1 MGQGSS
7 GSRVAKA
14 QRTARNAVLMQP
26 LRTGSG
32 CHAASMNKHPLWLF
46 LVLLA
51 LAGTGTVQA
60 GDRLTATSGVGTV
73 EGSAGGGLVPWAL
86 IGGYGSRD
94 QIGASA
100 HLTRVRTDGGYTLTT
115 TAAAIGVHDTWEASV
130 AQMRFGLSDTVP
142 GQSVRL
148 NVLGLKWRVLGD
160 AVYDQD
166 RWWPQLSVGAQYKY
180 NEDMAVP
187 TALGARRASDTDLLV
202 SATKVWLGGLA
213 GYNTLAN
220 LTLRRTRAN
229 QFGLLG
235 FGGDLRDEAQWMPEV
250 SGAVLL
256 RDDLAVGA
264 EWRLKPDNLGVF
276 REESAHDVFIAWWP
290 VRHLSLTAA
299 VVNLGNVANKASQRG
314 WYVSAQTQY

>member
-1 MGQGSS
+1 M
-7 GSRVAKA
+7 
-14 QRTARNAVLMQP
+14 TFP
-26 LRTGSG
+26 LLSTLRRR
-32 CHAASMNKHPLWLF
+32 AAPGLL
-46 LVLLA
+46 LLTLLA
-51 LAGTGTVQA
+51 VASQPAPARA

-73 EGSAGGGLVPWAL
+73 EGSGGGGLVPWAL

-130 AQMRFGLSDTVP
+130 AQIRFGLSDTVP
-142 GQSVRL
+142 GQSVKL

-160 AVYDQD
+160 AVYDQHQ
-166 RWWPQLSVGAQYKY
+166 WWPQVSVGAQLKH
-180 NEDMAVP
+180 NEDMGVP

-202 SATKVWLGGLA
+202 SATKVWLGGLG
-213 GYNTLAN
+213 GYNALAN

-235 FGGDLRDEAQWMPEV
+235 FGGDVRDQAQWMPEV

-256 RDDLAVGA
+256 RDDLAVGV
-264 EWRLKPDNLGVF
+264 EWRRKPDNLSVF

-290 VRHLSLTAA
+290 VRNLSLTVAA
-299 VVNLGNVANKASQRG
+299 VNLGNIANKANQRG
-314 WYVSAQTQY
+314 WYVSAQASY